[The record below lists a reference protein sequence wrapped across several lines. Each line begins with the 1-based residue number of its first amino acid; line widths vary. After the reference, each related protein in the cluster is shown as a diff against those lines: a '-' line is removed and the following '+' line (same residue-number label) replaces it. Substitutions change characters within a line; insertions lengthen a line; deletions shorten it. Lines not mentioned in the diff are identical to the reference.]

1 MGNNMNDAELVQKY
15 TKRMQDFDFSLKRS
29 EELAAEVNQLREEI
43 RRASVSL
50 SFDDE
55 PSGFTTLLEKAAK

>member
-1 MGNNMNDAELVQKY
+1 MNDAELLQKY
-15 TKRMQDFDFSLKRS
+15 AKRTQDFDFTLKRA

-43 RRASVSL
+43 RRAGVTL

-55 PSGFTTLLEKAAK
+55 PSGFITLLEKAAK

>member
-1 MGNNMNDAELVQKY
+1 MDDGELVQKY
-15 TKRMQDFDFSLKRS
+15 IKRTQDFEFTLKRAGELGS
-29 EELAAEVNQLREEI
+29 EVQQLRDEI

-55 PSGFTTLLEKAAK
+55 PSGFVTLLEKAAK